1 MRFFRHEFSTLNA
14 LVRWNRRKNRM
25 TGDLA
30 FLIYWRLSGR
40 FPVIWS
46 VRFVATRCNVLL
58 EFYWLGTFCSI
69 FSLFVLYLAYWEP
82 FVLYLAH
89 VSINRYTVDPKA
101 TGCRLAMP
109 LIIYTIMRLVND
121 VKCKTL
127 MILNV
132 NVKM

>member
-1 MRFFRHEFSTLNA
+1 MVVAFPVNR
-14 LVRWNRRKNRM
+14 LVR
-25 TGDLA
+25 
-30 FLIYWRLSGR
+30 FS
-40 FPVIWS
+40 
-46 VRFVATRCNVLL
+46 ATCCNVLL

-69 FSLFVLYLAYWEP
+69 FSLFVLYLACVTIGWEP

-89 VSINRYTVDPKA
+89 ISINRYTVDPKA

-109 LIIYTIMRLVND
+109 LIIYTIMRLIND